1 MGNVNIKDQLK
12 PQGLSEFQIA
22 KLTYDFQSFFDLN
35 KDGYLSYKV
44 SIFFSL
50 KIDCITKKTLL
61 IQSPFLHPFF

>member
-44 SIFFSL
+44 SIFL
-50 KIDCITKKTLL
+50 GENRLD
-61 IQSPFLHPFF
+61 H

>member
-44 SIFFSL
+44 SIFL
-50 KIDCITKKTLL
+50 GENRLDHALNKLL
-61 IQSPFLHPFF
+61 

>member
-44 SIFFSL
+44 SIFFS
-50 KIDCITKKTLL
+50 
-61 IQSPFLHPFF
+61 F